1 MSSDTGSQRK
11 IKSDLTLINLIT
23 LLRDSDGMTITE
35 LADELGLAK
44 STVHA
49 HVHTLADEGYLV
61 QEGNRFKLS
70 LRLLDLGGSIQSR
83 HLDELVREK
92 VDMLAIETQERAQFV
107 VEEQGLGVHLY
118 CSYGENA
125 VQTKVWVGRHFP
137 LHISAAGKAILA
149 HLSDEKRE
157 SILQRE
163 PVAFTEQTVTDT
175 DRLREEL
182 QQVREDQY
190 ALNRQESTRGLRA
203 VGAPI
208 RDEENDVVGA
218 ISVSGPTHRIK
229 GEVLHEELPDLLLG
243 VVNEIE
249 LKMAFR

>member
-1 MSSDTGSQRK
+1 MSSDTGPQRK
-11 IKSDLTLINLIT
+11 IKSDLTLIELIT
-23 LLRDSDGMTITE
+23 LLRDAEGMTITE
-35 LADELGLAK
+35 LADELDLAK

-49 HVHTLADEGYLV
+49 HVHTLADEGYLI
-61 QEGNRFKLS
+61 QNDNEFQLS
-70 LRLLDLGGSIQSR
+70 LRLLDLGGSIQNR
-83 HLDELVREK
+83 HLDELIREK

-149 HLSDEKRE
+149 HLPEERRE
-157 SILQRE
+157 SILQEE
-163 PVAFTEQTVTDT
+163 PVAFTEQTVTDP
-175 DRLREEL
+175 DKLRNEL

-190 ALNRQESTRGLRA
+190 ALNQQESTRGLRA

-208 RDEENDVVGA
+208 RDEGDDVVGA
-218 ISVSGPTHRIK
+218 ISVSGPTNRIK
-229 GEVLHEELPDLLLG
+229 GEVLHEDLPDLLLG

-249 LKMAFR
+249 LKLAFR